1 MAVIENKGVKIFL
14 IIFAVVAIIIISAV
28 AVNAMTP
35 KVYQQ
40 PPQPQPS
47 GIEGLLA
54 NIFGQLFQSKNG
66 GGSWWSNLFGGKSDY
81 EKNNCDKDKKGYNK
95 NGILDPSCGG
105 VGSGVCDPFEC
116 DPKKPEYNMCGDKGF
131 PCRCGD
137 PLAVC

>member
-1 MAVIENKGVKIFL
+1 MAVIENKGLKIFL

-35 KVYQQ
+35 KVYQ
-40 PPQPQPS
+40 PPTPQPA
-47 GIEGLLA
+47 GLEGLLA
-54 NIFGQLFQSKNG
+54 KIFGQLFQSKNG
-66 GGSWWSNLFGGKSDY
+66 GGSWWENLFGGKSDY

-95 NGILDPSCGG
+95 NGVLDPSCGG

-116 DPKKPEYNMCGDKGF
+116 DKNRPEYNMCGDKGF
-131 PCRCGD
+131 PCSCGS

>member
-1 MAVIENKGVKIFL
+1 MAVIENKGLKIFL

-35 KVYQQ
+35 KVYQ
-40 PPQPQPS
+40 PPTPQPA
-47 GIEGLLA
+47 GLEGLLA
-54 NIFGQLFQSKNG
+54 KIFGQLFQSKNG
-66 GGSWWSNLFGGKSDY
+66 GGSWWENLFGGKSDY

-95 NGILDPSCGG
+95 NGVLDPSCGG